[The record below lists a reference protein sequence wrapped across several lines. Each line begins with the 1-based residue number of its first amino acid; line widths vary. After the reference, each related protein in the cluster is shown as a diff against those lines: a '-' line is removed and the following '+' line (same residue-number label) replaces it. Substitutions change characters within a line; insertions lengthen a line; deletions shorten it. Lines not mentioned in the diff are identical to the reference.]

1 MPMGSEVLVGRE
13 WLHVRESDREIM
25 DALEA
30 IEKRG
35 STTRL
40 RDRWVLL
47 TLAGT
52 ERHMKVAPAVIHGIR
67 EPRSDPN

>member
-1 MPMGSEVLVGRE
+1 MGSEVLVGRE
-13 WLHVRESDREIM
+13 WISVVESDTEIM

-47 TLAGT
+47 TLAG
-52 ERHMKVAPAVIHGIR
+52 EQRHMKIAPGVIHGVR
-67 EPRSDPN
+67 ELRGQT

>member
-1 MPMGSEVLVGRE
+1 MGSEVLMGRE
-13 WLHVRESDREIM
+13 WISVVESDTEIM

-47 TLAGT
+47 TLAG
-52 ERHMKVAPAVIHGIR
+52 ERHMKIAPGVILGIR
-67 EPRSDPN
+67 ELRGQT

>member
-1 MPMGSEVLVGRE
+1 MGSEVFVGRE
-13 WLHVRESDREIM
+13 WISVVESDTEIM

-40 RDRWVLL
+40 R
-47 TLAGT
+47 
-52 ERHMKVAPAVIHGIR
+52 EQRHMKIAPGVIHGIR
-67 EPRSDPN
+67 ELRGQT

>member
-1 MPMGSEVLVGRE
+1 MGSEVFVGRE
-13 WLHVRESDREIM
+13 WISVVESDTEIM

-47 TLAGT
+47 TLAG
-52 ERHMKVAPAVIHGIR
+52 EQRHMKIAPGVIHGIR
-67 EPRSDPN
+67 ELRGQT

>member
-1 MPMGSEVLVGRE
+1 MFVGRE
-13 WLHVRESDREIM
+13 WISVVESDTEIM

-47 TLAGT
+47 TLAG
-52 ERHMKVAPAVIHGIR
+52 EQRHMKIAPGVIHGIR
-67 EPRSDPN
+67 ELRGQT

>member
-1 MPMGSEVLVGRE
+1 MGSEVLVGRE
-13 WLHVRESDREIM
+13 WISVVESDTEIM

-47 TLAGT
+47 TLAG
-52 ERHMKVAPAVIHGIR
+52 EQRHMKIAPGVIHGIR
-67 EPRSDPN
+67 ELRGQT

>member
-1 MPMGSEVLVGRE
+1 MGSEVLVGRE
-13 WLHVRESDREIM
+13 WISVVESDTEIM

-47 TLAGT
+47 TLAG
-52 ERHMKVAPAVIHGIR
+52 EQRHMKIAPGVIHGIR
-67 EPRSDPN
+67 ELRGRT